1 MSAFLL
7 QPTGAPLAATM
18 TSVTAGP
25 LSRPSTK
32 LLTVRLWSLCDAP
45 APAEITTIAAQA
57 RLNPNSFEL
66 STDEGKRL
74 IDALAQKE
82 EPVFVLT
89 GGGTDQAA
97 GLVPG
102 DRRCNQRL
110 VRRVLQVGLKLFQ
123 GWNGDLAVV
132 HQYQSFR
139 LQPAEIA
146 RY

>member
-7 QPTGAPLAATM
+7 QRTGAPLAATM

-32 LLTVRLWSLCDAP
+32 LLTVRLWSLCDAA

-57 RLNPNSFEL
+57 RLNRNSFEL
-66 STDEGKRL
+66 SSAVDRCAQGRACVRTDRRRS
-74 IDALAQKE
+74 
-82 EPVFVLT
+82 
-89 GGGTDQAA
+89 DQAA
-97 GLVPG
+97 GLVRG

-123 GWNGDLAVV
+123 RWNGDLAVV
-132 HQYQSFR
+132 YQYQSFR